1 MRHNIPAIY
10 PYRDFTLIGRLM
22 SYGPNALETMR
33 QLGEYAGRVLKGA
46 KPSDLPVVRATKI
59 ELVIKQKT
67 IRSLG
72 LEVPLSLQMRSDE
85 IIE

>member
-46 KPSDLPVVRATKI
+46 RPSDLPVVRATKI

-72 LEVPLSLQMRSDE
+72 LEVPLSLHMRSDE